1 MATHCGWQWVEFQN
15 PCGYL
20 PASNGAPL
28 EALSQPIATEV
39 SMVWR
44 QKLSLTVLAIL
55 VGLLAGCGHSEEEWQ
70 AKLKENQDLQSQL
83 NAEKAAHQKSDADL
97 AAAGT
102 QIDQLKGQLKK
113 AGVDLSNVNADLADQ
128 KAALD
133 KMRKDK

>member
-1 MATHCGWQWVEFQN
+1 M
-15 PCGYL
+15 
-20 PASNGAPL
+20 
-28 EALSQPIATEV
+28 
-39 SMVWR
+39 MWR
-44 QKLSLTVLAIL
+44 QKVSLAVLTMFL
-55 VGLLAGCGHSEEEWQ
+55 GLLAGCGHSEEEWQ

-133 KMRKDK
+133 KMRRTRRPSSRSASVSSCSSKSSRRSRSSA

>member
-1 MATHCGWQWVEFQN
+1 M
-15 PCGYL
+15 
-20 PASNGAPL
+20 
-28 EALSQPIATEV
+28 
-39 SMVWR
+39 MWR
-44 QKLSLTVLAIL
+44 QKVSLAVLTMFL
-55 VGLLAGCGHSEEEWQ
+55 GLLAGCGHSEEEWQ

-128 KAALD
+128 KAAID
-133 KMRKDK
+133 KMRKDKEALEQIRKRFEMLKQKLE